1 MTQATTMVAKNEMQ
15 KAGTRASCRFCGC
28 ELEHIFVDL
37 GTSPL
42 VQSFLSAE
50 QLSQMEPF
58 YPLQVYVC
66 GKCFLVQL
74 QEFVAPENI
83 FSDYLYFASYSASS
97 LPHATPHTNTTVHPL
112 PITQHSLLV

>member
-74 QEFVAPENI
+74 QQFVAPENI
-83 FSDYLYFASYSASS
+83 FIDYLYFPSYSDKS
-97 LPHATPHTNTTVHPL
+97 LAPPKRYTT
-112 PITQHSLLV
+112 QLLH